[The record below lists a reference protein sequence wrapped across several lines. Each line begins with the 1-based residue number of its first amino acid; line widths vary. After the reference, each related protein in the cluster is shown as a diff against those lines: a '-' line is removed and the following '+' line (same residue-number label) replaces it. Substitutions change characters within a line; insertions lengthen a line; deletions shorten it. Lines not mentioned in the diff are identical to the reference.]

1 MSTATAAAQ
10 LRANLMS
17 HIAQLPSQPCSLPP
31 AFVTNFVRRCFP
43 LELDQ
48 VDFPQALTALDY
60 LKDLEIRRR
69 REVVAA
75 LDRLGVQRSD
85 ISHKDVLSK
94 KYPGVLRWVID
105 IEEKE
110 RKIEATY
117 TQVYIGLRRW
127 TMINEL
133 SLTPFNKFN
142 CIAMLNTV
150 YPPTT
155 IPTAQFVQPTAQLTP
170 NILSAQRNGFFRYI
184 TAVEKNGTTVLGTLM
199 DQHTKPGEATG
210 WTSLRETLDNYLRMA
225 NSIIDECYSIGNR
238 DNVSPVSA
246 SFSSVDNDDD
256 SIRRKVG
263 SGISFSTNTT
273 TSARSSANS
282 QATRQSTGSNGS
294 SHSRTNSKEKPLPET
309 PLPLP
314 SAEVASKPPGSTLE
328 RIAREIKKI
337 RSRGDLREAS
347 KQRSNPPFPDVDM
360 TDAAAPTPPKERK
373 LLHKLSLKKMRS
385 NNTLRE
391 ADGNRPGS
399 GASNRDGEEN
409 AASDIPA
416 FDVEEM
422 KRRRMIYEAQE
433 KKQQQQQQ
441 QQKNKH
447 AKQNGSADSRMQLD

>member
-31 AFVTNFVRRCFP
+31 TFVTSFVRRCFP
-43 LELDQ
+43 PDLDQ

-75 LDRLGVQRSD
+75 LDRLGVQRND
-85 ISHKDVLSK
+85 ICHKDILSK

-133 SLTPFNKFN
+133 SLTPFNKSN

-155 IPTAQFVQPTAQLTP
+155 IPTAHFVQPTAQLTP

-184 TAVEKNGTTVLGTLM
+184 TAVEKNGTSVLGTLM
-199 DQHTKPGEATG
+199 DQHKKPGEATG

-238 DNVSPVSA
+238 DNISPVSA

-256 SIRRKVG
+256 SARRKVD
-263 SGISFSTNTT
+263 SGISFSTNTS
-273 TSARSSANS
+273 TSVRNSANS
-282 QATRQSTGSNGS
+282 QATRQSTGSNVS

-309 PLPLP
+309 PLHL
-314 SAEVASKPPGSTLE
+314 SSEEVPSKPPGSTLE
-328 RIAREIKKI
+328 RIAREIKKM

-347 KQRSNPPFPDVDM
+347 KPRSNTTVPDIDM
-360 TDAAAPTPPKERK
+360 TDGAVPTPAKERK
-373 LLHKLSLKKMRS
+373 LRSKLSLKKLRS

-409 AASDIPA
+409 VGGDIPA

-433 KKQQQQQQ
+433 KKQK
-441 QQKNKH
+441 KNKH
-447 AKQNGSADSRMQLD
+447 GKQSASADSRIQLD